1 MKILITGGAGF
12 IGSHISKLLLNAGY
26 EVVIVDN
33 FSKGHQDLVPEKAK
47 LIKANIAD
55 ENALAKALE
64 GVESVIHM
72 ASWIEVPLSVTDPVG
87 FANNNIMASI
97 HLLQAMDKAGVK
109 KIVFSSSAVVYGNPK
124 KLPLSENDPISSA
137 NPYAASKVAVENFL
151 TSYNF
156 TQGFDVTILRY
167 FNPYGPNEKHQPETH
182 AIPNFIKAVLK
193 DEPVPLYWK
202 GEQVRD
208 FIYVE
213 DLAVAHINV
222 LDLKGLNIFN
232 VGTESGTKVIDIVNT
247 IYKILG
253 KEPQIK
259 DLGERIGDVPAN
271 FASSQKLKNTTGW
284 QAKYS
289 PEEGLKKTIEWFR
302 ANNY

>member
-12 IGSHISKLLLNAGY
+12 IGSHISKLLLDLGHQ
-26 EVVIVDN
+26 VVIIDN
-33 FSKGHQDLVPEKAK
+33 LSKGHQELVPAGAK
-47 LIKANIAD
+47 LIKADIAD
-55 ENALAKALE
+55 ENACAVALE

-97 HLLQAMDKAGVK
+97 HLLQAMLKANVK

-124 KLPLSENDPISSA
+124 RLPLNEDDPISSA

-156 TQGFDVTILRY
+156 IHGFDVTILRY
-167 FNPYGPNEKHQPETH
+167 FNPYGPNERHQPETH
-182 AIPNFIKAVLK
+182 AIPNFIKSALK
-193 DEPVPLYWK
+193 DEPIPLYWK
-202 GEQVRD
+202 GSQVRD

-213 DLAVAHINV
+213 DLAAAHVKV

-232 VGTESGTKVIDIVNT
+232 VGTENGTKVVDVVNT

-253 KEPQIK
+253 KKPKIQ

-271 FASSQKLKNTTGW
+271 FASSQKLKKATSW

-289 PEEGLKKTIEWFR
+289 LEAGLKKTIEWFHDQV
-302 ANNY
+302 